1 MAPCFLQPA
10 TWTSLFICQADC
22 RLWARFR
29 YSILVPEAEE
39 PFDARGYSWLIVGH
53 ATMRCQSAAPSDK
66 NQCNCKCVRRA
77 SVAQKRKGTRLTGA
91 INLGRPQKSQMSRGD
106 WCPHR
111 VPYRGQ
117 VSGSSGECT
126 RNGHWNGSWPRSISI
141 KLIATAR
148 RSRLIHSPHLFLEGM

>member
-1 MAPCFLQPA
+1 MRWHHASCSQ
-10 TWTSLFICQADC
+10 
-22 RLWARFR
+22 RLGHHSSYVRR
-29 YSILVPEAEE
+29 IVVYELDSDTQYLS
-39 PFDARGYSWLIVGH
+39 RRRRSRSMRLIVGH